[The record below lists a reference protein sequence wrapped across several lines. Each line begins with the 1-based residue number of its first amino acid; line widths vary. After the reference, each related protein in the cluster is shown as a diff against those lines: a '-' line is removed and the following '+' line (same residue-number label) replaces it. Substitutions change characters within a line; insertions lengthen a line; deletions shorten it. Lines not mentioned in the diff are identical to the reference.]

1 MFTFFVNIVTDVVNN
16 DEWFVEG
23 TRLIPCD
30 FLAPVQTFNPVQ
42 SGLHHEV
49 RQRTSRSAV
58 LLCFDVEF
66 FVALVFSALTLLFEC
81 QEKLS
86 DEMLAWLS
94 V

>member
-1 MFTFFVNIVTDVVNN
+1 MLVLALCLFAVVDN

-49 RQRTSRSAV
+49 RQRTSPFAV
-58 LLCFDVEF
+58 LLCVDAEF
-66 FVALVFSALTLLFEC
+66 FVALAFSALTLLFEC
-81 QEKLS
+81 QE
-86 DEMLAWLS
+86 EHLACKN
-94 V
+94 